1 MVVNERVLRVETR
14 QSPTA
19 SFHHLPPWGHNPVF
33 TEVAEVAFLVL
44 LLSQE
49 TKAEV
54 GGSIFKEF
62 CW

>member
-1 MVVNERVLRVETR
+1 METR

-54 GGSIFKEF
+54 GGEYFQRILLVNFL
-62 CW
+62 